1 MSGVHDSP
9 PPSRPPRRRYSLLLL
24 IIPVVGYLLTPFV
37 ANSIEPRIFG
47 MPFIL
52 TYTIVVTILTWFF
65 VWMAARGDHYY
76 RGDKAE
82 YVPAD
87 VAFGEDHPIGEAAET
102 ASADAASAD
111 GSEAEK

>member
-1 MSGVHDSP
+1 MSEVHDSP
-9 PPSRPPRRRYSLLLL
+9 SPSRPPRRRYSLLLL
-24 IIPVVGYLLTPFV
+24 IVPVVLYLLTPFV

-47 MPFIL
+47 LPFIL

-76 RGDKAE
+76 RRDKAE

-87 VAFGEDHPIGEAAET
+87 VAFGEDYPIEEA
-102 ASADAASAD
+102 SGAD
-111 GSEAEK
+111 GQEADK

>member
-1 MSGVHDSP
+1 MEKRLRMSGVQDSP
-9 PPSRPPRRRYSLLLL
+9 LPPRPPRRRYSLLFL
-24 IIPVVGYLLTPFV
+24 IVPVVLYVLTPFV

-47 MPFIL
+47 IPFIL
-52 TYTIVVTILTWFF
+52 TYTVIVTILTWFF

-87 VAFGEDHPIGEAAET
+87 VAFGEDFPIEEA
-102 ASADAASAD
+102 S
-111 GSEAEK
+111 K

>member
-1 MSGVHDSP
+1 MSGVHDSS
-9 PPSRPPRRRYSLLLL
+9 PPSRSPRRRYSLLLL
-24 IIPVVGYLLTPFV
+24 IVPVVLYLLTPFV
-37 ANSIEPRIFG
+37 ANTIEPRIFG
-47 MPFIL
+47 LPFIL
-52 TYTIVVTILTWFF
+52 TYTIIVTILTWFF

-87 VAFGEDHPIGEAAET
+87 VAFGEDFPIEEAAHT
-102 ASADAASAD
+102 ARAD

>member
-1 MSGVHDSP
+1 MSRAHASSAS
-9 PPSRPPRRRYSLLLL
+9 SRPPRRRYSLLLL
-24 IIPVVGYLLTPFV
+24 IVPVVGYVLTPFV

-52 TYTIVVTILTWFF
+52 TYTIGVTILTWFF

-87 VAFGEDHPIGEAAET
+87 VAFGEDYPIE
-102 ASADAASAD
+102 
-111 GSEAEK
+111 EAEK

>member
-1 MSGVHDSP
+1 MSGVHDSSP
-9 PPSRPPRRRYSLLLL
+9 PPRPPRRRFSLLFL
-24 IIPVVGYLLTPFV
+24 IVPVVLYLLTPFV
-37 ANSIEPRIFG
+37 ANTIEPRIFG

-76 RGDKAE
+76 RSDKAE

-87 VAFGEDHPIGEAAET
+87 AAFGEDYAIDSTPAAGGEET
-102 ASADAASAD
+102 Q
-111 GSEAEK
+111 K

>member
-1 MSGVHDSP
+1 MSGVQDSP
-9 PPSRPPRRRYSLLLL
+9 LPSRPPRRRCSLLFL
-24 IIPVVGYLLTPFV
+24 IVPVVLYVLTPFV
-37 ANSIEPRIFG
+37 ANSIEPRVFG

-52 TYTIVVTILTWFF
+52 TYTVIVTILTWFF

-87 VAFGEDHPIGEAAET
+87 VAFGEDYPIEEA
-102 ASADAASAD
+102 
-111 GSEAEK
+111 GK

>member
-1 MSGVHDSP
+1 M
-9 PPSRPPRRRYSLLLL
+9 LLL

-65 VWMAARGDHYY
+65 VWMAARGDRYY
-76 RGDKAE
+76 RHNLAE
-82 YVPAD
+82 HVPAD
-87 VAFGEDHPIGEAAET
+87 VAFGEDYPIEEA
-102 ASADAASAD
+102 
-111 GSEAEK
+111 GK

>member
-1 MSGVHDSP
+1 MGKRLRMSGIHDSL
-9 PPSRPPRRRYSLLLL
+9 PPSRPPRRRYSLLFL
-24 IIPVVGYLLTPFV
+24 IVPVVLYLLTPFV

-47 MPFIL
+47 LPFIL

-76 RGDKAE
+76 RSDKAE

-87 VAFGEDHPIGEAAET
+87 VAFGEDFPIE
-102 ASADAASAD
+102 
-111 GSEAEK
+111 EAEK

>member
-1 MSGVHDSP
+1 MSGVQDSP
-9 PPSRPPRRRYSLLLL
+9 LPPRPPRRRYSLLFL
-24 IIPVVGYLLTPFV
+24 IVPVVLYVLTPFV

-47 MPFIL
+47 IPFIL
-52 TYTIVVTILTWFF
+52 TYTVIVTILTWFF

-87 VAFGEDHPIGEAAET
+87 VAFGEDFPIEEA
-102 ASADAASAD
+102 S
-111 GSEAEK
+111 K

>member
-87 VAFGEDHPIGEAAET
+87 VAFGEDYPIEEA
-102 ASADAASAD
+102 
-111 GSEAEK
+111 GK